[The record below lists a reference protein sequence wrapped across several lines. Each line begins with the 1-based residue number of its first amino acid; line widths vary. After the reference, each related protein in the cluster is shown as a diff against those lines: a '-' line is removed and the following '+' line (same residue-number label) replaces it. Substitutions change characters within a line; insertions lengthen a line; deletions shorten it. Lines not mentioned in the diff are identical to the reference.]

1 MVTEKILVKTINAT
15 PQEISSE
22 SILVSGDLFSGSI
35 YYNGDRN
42 SWIQFSFVNKEKLSY
57 ILKEIKPSTG
67 VKYEIQVYVTSSKEV

>member
-57 ILKEIKPSTG
+57 IVKELKPNSG
-67 VKYEIQVYVTSSKEV
+67 VYFEIQIYAKSSKKI